1 MPATVT
7 DTTTSAANGVPFDA
21 FVNARTPAIPPT
33 AVKSY
38 WDESV

>member
-21 FVNARTPAIPPT
+21 FVNAVIARTPAIPPT

-38 WDESV
+38 